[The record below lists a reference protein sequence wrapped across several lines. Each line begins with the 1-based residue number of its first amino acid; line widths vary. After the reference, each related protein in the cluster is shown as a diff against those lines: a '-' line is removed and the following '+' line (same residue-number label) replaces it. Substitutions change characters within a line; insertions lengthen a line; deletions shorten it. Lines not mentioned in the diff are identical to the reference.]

1 MRKLTRYKEK
11 KLWGDSYTLTHKNE
25 IKTTMKFVLSLNE
38 ITNSL
43 QRKL

>member
-11 KLWGDSYTLTHKNE
+11 KKDSYTLTHKNE